1 MWCPHLEQ
9 GHSPVYTCNGT
20 KHGQASLEDPQGCP
34 HCADMPEKVLEW
46 RLRVAGTNCQG
57 ACLPAATAASDMH
70 HLRAPTSWADM
81 TEKDPPPTLLTFEVL
96 LDQNMAEL
104 GGKDTE
110 SDADSN
116 LINLENMEEEED
128 STFPTE
134 QCRSPNGAEVA
145 PPVDTN
151 LYEV

>member
-1 MWCPHLEQ
+1 MR
-9 GHSPVYTCNGT
+9 
-20 KHGQASLEDPQGCP
+20 KI
-34 HCADMPEKVLEW
+34 
-46 RLRVAGTNCQG
+46 
-57 ACLPAATAASDMH
+57 
-70 HLRAPTSWADM
+70 
-81 TEKDPPPTLLTFEVL
+81 PPTLLTFEVL

-110 SDADSN
+110 SDANSN
-116 LINLENMEEEED
+116 LINMEEED
-128 STFPTE
+128 STFPAE

>member
-1 MWCPHLEQ
+1 MR
-9 GHSPVYTCNGT
+9 
-20 KHGQASLEDPQGCP
+20 KI
-34 HCADMPEKVLEW
+34 
-46 RLRVAGTNCQG
+46 
-57 ACLPAATAASDMH
+57 
-70 HLRAPTSWADM
+70 
-81 TEKDPPPTLLTFEVL
+81 PPTLLTFEVL

-110 SDADSN
+110 SDANSN
-116 LINLENMEEEED
+116 LINLGNMEEDD
-128 STFPTE
+128 STFPAE